1 MSVTVKF
8 YTNNSDR
15 KTAAKTLDLIASK
28 DCDLKG
34 DCSIT
39 NPVLIVTG
47 DAATY
52 AACNYM
58 EIADF
63 NRYYFAEVT
72 SLPGGLLEIRGEVDV
87 LSSAWANGLADLD
100 AVIDRQEANY
110 NLYLNDGTFQAQAND
125 QVVTKEFSSGFSSP
139 SYVLIVAG

>member
-1 MSVTVKF
+1 MSVNVKF

-15 KTAAKTLDLIASK
+15 RVPVKDLTEISSK
-28 DCDLKG
+28 DCELKG

-39 NPVLIVTG
+39 GPVLIVTG

-52 AACNYM
+52 SLCNYFY
-58 EIADF
+58 IAAF
-63 NRYYFAEVT
+63 HRYYYAEVT
-72 SLPGGLLEIRGEVDV
+72 SLPGGLMQISGKVDV
-87 LSSAWANGLADLD
+87 LSSAWPYIKDLD
-100 AVIDRQEANY
+100 AVLDRQQENF
-110 NLYLNDGTFQAQAND
+110 NLYLNDGTFKAYAND